1 MTDIRQHAGFTATVQ
16 PEDRFDPD
24 DIRSDGPVQLVNLQE
39 ASPPIDVPWQDP
51 RLSGEGVAGVHTFNG
66 IGDTGRRRGRLARW
80 IDTAVVNRVRVG
92 GTVKGMN
99 ALVLTTIGA
108 SGVSRR
114 TPVLW
119 FPDGPRSWLI
129 VAAATGAA
137 AHPAWYDDITVHP
150 NNVRIFLA
158 GRAYCVAAERLDDEA
173 LANARQDIVLAAP
186 RLARYERRTRRGLPV
201 TRLTLR

>member
-1 MTDIRQHAGFTATVQ
+1 MSDNRQYAGFTATVH
-16 PEDRFDPD
+16 PEDRFDRD
-24 DIRSDGPVQLVNLQE
+24 EFRTE
-39 ASPPIDVPWQDP
+39 AAPQPIDGPWQDP
-51 RLSGEGVAGVHTFNG
+51 RLSGEEAAGVHTFNG
-66 IGDTGRRRGRLARW
+66 IGHTGRRRGRLARW
-80 IDTAVVNRVRVG
+80 IDTVAVNRVRAG
-92 GTVKGMN
+92 GTIRGMN

-108 SGVSRR
+108 NGATRR

-119 FPDGPRSWLI
+119 FPDGPHSWLI
-129 VAAATGAA
+129 VASANGAT
-137 AHPAWYDDITVHP
+137 AHPVWYDDISVHP

-186 RLARYERRTRRGLPV
+186 RLARYERRTGRGLPV